1 MLLYIDGPF
10 VDTSMSAEAYP
21 DRDGR
26 TYNNHGIEHTLAQ
39 FTTGDTVHVDADM
52 AAHTGTYTFKSYSL
66 DPDLHITLEDEN
78 GFSCGIRRSLSDRDT
93 LLFISADE
101 MVATTVVNN
110 LTDTISPD
118 SEPET
123 QDTDALVEDSE
134 VQIGEDEDTEQN
146 AIMIDEE
153 PEATDNFGSLEP
165 EIETPDETPESDN
178 TPKMCQSTVETVE
191 PSEGQTTMS
200 AFLTAD

>member
-1 MLLYIDGPF
+1 
-10 VDTSMSAEAYP
+10 
-21 DRDGR
+21 
-26 TYNNHGIEHTLAQ
+26 
-39 FTTGDTVHVDADM
+39 
-52 AAHTGTYTFKSYSL
+52 
-66 DPDLHITLEDEN
+66 
-78 GFSCGIRRSLSDRDT
+78 
-93 LLFISADE
+93 